1 MLGNGRPFV
10 LEMYNPKRRF
20 DVSKEHLDGITA
32 RVNEHDYVNVSDL
45 GFTDKTCFEQL
56 THAADSK
63 VKAYCA
69 LIKASNTDRELTD
82 KINATEDLVIKQMT
96 PLRVLHRRTLMIR
109 DKVIHLTKIHW
120 LNDSYGIC
128 FVLTSAGTYVKE
140 FVHGDLNRTRPNVGS
155 LLSGDA
161 DILQLDVL
169 YLYDK
174 YDEAAKAHFEKMT
187 SDYLSNFNP

>member
-1 MLGNGRPFV
+1 MVGNGRPFV

-20 DVSKEHLDGITA
+20 DITDKQLTEIA
-32 RVNEHDYVNVSDL
+32 EKVNDHDYVNVSNL
-45 GFTDKTCFEQL
+45 HFTDKTCFEQL
-56 THAADSK
+56 THSADSK

-69 LIKASNTDRELTD
+69 LIKVSKVDRELTD
-82 KINATEDLVIKQMT
+82 RINETEDLVIKQMT

-120 LNDSYGIC
+120 LNDHYGIC
-128 FVLTSAGTYVKE
+128 FLLTSAGTYVKE
-140 FVHGDLNRTRPNVGS
+140 FVHGDLNRTRPNIGS
-155 LLSGDA
+155 LLKGHA

-174 YDEAAKAHFEKMT
+174 YDDNTKKHFKDMT
-187 SDYLSNFNP
+187 DNYLCNFNL